1 MRFNELLHFVEHDM
15 RMSHVYQPVMLRELL
30 ARGGRASREEIARAL
45 LNEDRSQLEYYSE
58 ITRDMVGRVLTNR
71 GITKRDASGYELPDY
86 ESLTD
91 EQVKQLTEI
100 CNRKLTEYVQKRGDA
115 IWQHRRQ
122 ATGYLSGTLRY
133 EVLKK
138 AKFRCE
144 LCGIPADE
152 RALEVDHITPRN
164 KGGTDEISNLQALC
178 YRCNAMKR
186 DRDDTDLRAVRA
198 AYDQRVSD
206 CPFCILGDRQIELE
220 NGLAMVLSD
229 AFPVSEGHSLVI
241 PKRHTP
247 DYFDLGTAEIRASQQ
262 LIAETRAVLL
272 ERDPSIVGFNIG
284 VNCGEAAG
292 QTVMHCHIHVIP
304 RRQGDSANPRGG
316 VRGVIPEKGDY
327 VPLKS

>member
-1 MRFNELLHFVEHDM
+1 MRFEELLKFVEHDM

-30 ARGGRASREEIARAL
+30 TRGGRASREEIAQAL

-71 GITKRDASGYELPDY
+71 GITKRDASGYELPGYD
-86 ESLTD
+86 SLTP

-100 CNRKLTEYVQKRGDA
+100 CNRKLSEYVEKRGDA

-122 ATGYLSGTLRY
+122 AAGYISGTLRY

-164 KGGTDEISNLQALC
+164 RGGADEISNLQALC
-178 YRCNAMKR
+178 YSCNAMKR
-186 DRDDTDLRAVRA
+186 DRDDTDFRAVRA
-198 AYDQRVSD
+198 AYDLRESE
-206 CPFCILGDRQIELE
+206 CPFCVLGDRRIDRQ
-220 NGLAMVLSD
+220 NTLAMVLSD

-241 PKRHTP
+241 PKRHSP
-247 DYFDLGTAEIRASQQ
+247 DYFALGTAEVRACQELVAQ
-262 LIAETRAVLL
+262 TRVALI
-272 ERDPSIVGFNIG
+272 ERDRSIVGFNIG
-284 VNCGEAAG
+284 VNCGAAAG

-316 VRGVIPEKGDY
+316 VKAVIPEKGDY
-327 VPLKS
+327 PSVKS